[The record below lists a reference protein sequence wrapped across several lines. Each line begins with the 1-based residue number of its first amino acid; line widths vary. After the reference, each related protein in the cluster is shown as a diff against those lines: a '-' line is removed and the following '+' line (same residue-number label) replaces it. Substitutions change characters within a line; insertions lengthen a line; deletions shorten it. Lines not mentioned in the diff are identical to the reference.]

1 MHGVSI
7 GILTDANIAY
17 QRKYLFFLAVSATEC
32 IAIKSSAPSS
42 LLKPPLLLCLTL

>member
-17 QRKYLFFLAVSATEC
+17 QREYLFFLAVSATEC
-32 IAIKSSAPSS
+32 IAIKYSAPSS
-42 LLKPPLLLCLTL
+42 LLKLPLLLCLTL